1 MAFVTTAPVR
11 DIPLVNPFATACP
24 AKKWRTTLVVFYVV
38 FLGAIL
44 PFVCWG
50 AWAEPGHAHAGPHFV
65 FATPRPAEHA
75 VPEHAVPGHD
85 GHHAPEHADGVA
97 GQARPS
103 STLVIAS
110 LLLLLGALPLLLRP
124 MVTQARLHTA
134 PGPRTHHP
142 RIPTPPPRRSME
154 LASQLTQL

>member
-11 DIPLVNPFATACP
+11 DIPLVNPLAMTYLV
-24 AKKWRTTLVVFYVV
+24 KTWRTTLVVFYVL

-65 FATPRPAEHA
+65 FATPRPAEH
-75 VPEHAVPGHD
+75 VLPGHD
-85 GHHAPEHADGVA
+85 AHHAPESADSVA

-110 LLLLLGALPLLLRP
+110 LLLLLGAVPPLLRP
-124 MVTQARLHTA
+124 VVTRARLHT
-134 PGPRTHHP
+134 PLGPRTHHP

-154 LASQLTQL
+154 FASQLTQL